1 MATKFNNLFTY
12 MGSKITMLP
21 HLINDKIL
29 PEKGDILVE
38 PFMGSCALLLN
49 TDYNKYY
56 MNDINIYIY
65 DFTNILL
72 TIDLDLLEVNY
83 NKLVEKFHYDG
94 TDETIKQTKK
104 DFFYLCRNSYFAN
117 YEKMDELKKASLF
130 CFLAYN
136 GFSGKPINTSLT
148 CGQIDIKKP
157 LRMEIY
163 KAFQAKKDK
172 IVLAN
177 LDYKDFI
184 TEVLKYEK
192 EENIILYLDPPYVDS
207 FKYQKGNDLNG
218 FVNDIKKLY
227 TEHDFLI
234 TIQSNFKNAEVMRI
248 YKDYNIIE
256 IDRKLNVQAST
267 EENQTKTEVIII
279 KDDRY
284 HPTRT
289 FEINILMNWLKDK
302 DYDPKIIAH
311 YEREL
316 RNVK

>member
-1 MATKFNNLFTY
+1 MSKFNNLFTY
-12 MGSKITMLP
+12 MGSKIKILP

-56 MNDINIYIY
+56 MNDLNKYIY

-72 TIDLDLLEVNY
+72 TIDLEQLDANY
-83 NKLVEKFHYDG
+83 NKLLEKFHYTG
-94 TDETIKQTKK
+94 TDEAIKQEKK
-104 DFFYLCRNSYFAN
+104 DFFYKVRGMYFDN
-117 YEKMDELKKASLF
+117 YDKLDDLKKASLF
-130 CFLAYN
+130 CFLSYN
-136 GFSGKPINTSLT
+136 GFSCKPINTSLS

-157 LRMEIY
+157 LRMDVY

-177 LDYKDFI
+177 LDYKYFI
-184 TEVLKYEK
+184 KEVLKYEK
-192 EENIILYLDPPYVDS
+192 EEDITLYLDPLYVDS
-207 FKYQKGNDLNG
+207 FKYQKGNDLDG

-234 TIQSNFKNAEVMRI
+234 TIQSNFKNAEVMRL

-256 IDRKLNVQAST
+256 VDRKLNVQAGSEDT
-267 EENQTKTEVIII
+267 KTKTEVIIV

-284 HPTRT
+284 HPTRQ
-289 FEINILMNWLKDK
+289 FELNILINWLTLK
-302 DYDPKIIAH
+302 DYDPKIIQH
-311 YEREL
+311 YKREL
-316 RNVK
+316 KNVK